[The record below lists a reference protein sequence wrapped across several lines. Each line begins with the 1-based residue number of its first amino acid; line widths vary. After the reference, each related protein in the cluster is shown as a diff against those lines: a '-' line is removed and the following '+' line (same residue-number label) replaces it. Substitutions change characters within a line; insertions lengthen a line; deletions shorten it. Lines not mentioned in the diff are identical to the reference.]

1 MTSAAAGAE
10 GGDVGLTTGGG
21 GVGVGKTGV
30 GVLGTRVAE
39 EFLDVSSD
47 YVEILMLHWL
57 GSEPRYFW
65 TQTAAVLTVW
75 THASI
80 GIHFWLRT
88 KSWYPSVRGAL
99 GAVAIL
105 VPTLALAGYVSAG
118 NQVHIVQATFSNGP
132 FT

>member
-1 MTSAAAGAE
+1 
-10 GGDVGLTTGGG
+10 
-21 GVGVGKTGV
+21 
-30 GVLGTRVAE
+30 
-39 EFLDVSSD
+39 LDVNSD

-88 KSWYPSVRGAL
+88 KSWYPSVRSAL
-99 GAVAIL
+99 ATLAIL
-105 VPTLALAGYVSAG
+105 IPTLALAGYVSAG
-118 NQVHIVQATFSNGP
+118 NQIVREAAEEPGYVTAVLKDANHTPADSRIIDRWADIGFLSH
-132 FT
+132 FAL